1 MKKIVLTMMV
11 MGVALI
17 GFAQRQVPMS
27 DFYPSEM
34 IYEQL
39 TPAQVEQMRTDNPAE
54 LLRLNYT
61 LVNSILVIE
70 KPLDGETNQMG
81 QLDKYVPEGMV
92 YNEDEII
99 RSGSLNPYK
108 WKLPQDKT
116 QWNVF
121 SLKRSG
127 YYVIVVPETV
137 FNQRLQAFIKSY
149 GY

>member
-1 MKKIVLTMMV
+1 MKKTVLTMMMV
-11 MGVALI
+11 GAMVFC
-17 GFAQRQVPMS
+17 FAQQQRPLV
-27 DFYPSEM
+27 DFYPSEK

-61 LVNSILVIE
+61 LVNSILVTE
-70 KPLDGETNQMG
+70 KPLDGDARQMG
-81 QLDKYVPEGMV
+81 ALEKYVPKGMAN
-92 YNEDEII
+92 NEDEII

-108 WKLPQDKT
+108 WQLPQDKT

-121 SLKRSG
+121 TLKRSG
-127 YYVIVVPETV
+127 YYVIVPPETV
-137 FNQRLQAFIKSY
+137 FNARLQAFLKSY

>member
-1 MKKIVLTMMV
+1 MKKAVLTMVMMGAMV
-11 MGVALI
+11 FCL
-17 GFAQRQVPMS
+17 AQQKPLT
-27 DFYPSEM
+27 DFYPSQM

-61 LVNSILVIE
+61 LVNSILVTE
-70 KPLDGETNQMG
+70 KPLDGDARQMG
-81 QLDKYVPEGMV
+81 ALEKYLPEGIA
-92 YNEDEII
+92 YNEDDII

-108 WKLPQDKT
+108 WQLPQDKT

-121 SLKRSG
+121 TLKRSG
-127 YYVIVVPETV
+127 YYVIVPPETV
-137 FNQRLQAFIKSY
+137 FNARLQTFLKSY